1 MCWMLRSS
9 HSAAH
14 TAKVNCE
21 PLSEVM
27 AAGTLK
33 RAIQL
38 WKRACAQSAV
48 DVVASETTSAHHVV
62 RSMMVKMVKRYVQ
75 PSEADGGPTRS
86 TCTGLK
92 RRPGT
97 GMLSGFTCTCLVL
110 GLKGSLEI
118 CVAECSKRLPNQ
130 LKSFSQK
137 DCQAEKS
144 YSNLLWICRQWQM
157 AAKSQPLA
165 AGLREPTGGY
175 LVSLGGVGAG
185 VLALLPFA
193 CPVFVVPAPL
203 LPPVV
208 PPAGGLSPATTAL
221 AAAAVRLVAAA
232 VVVVAARQW

>member
-48 DVVASETTSAHHVV
+48 EVVASETTSAHHVV

-118 CVAECSKRLPNQ
+118 CVAECSKRLQNQ
-130 LKSFSQK
+130 LKSFFQK
-137 DCQAEKS
+137 DCHAEKS
-144 YSNLLWICRQWQM
+144 DSNLLRHCRLWLM
-157 AAKSQPLA
+157 AAKSKPLA
-165 AGLREPTGGY
+165 GGSGELTGGY
-175 LVSLGGVGAG
+175 LVSLGRVGAG
-185 VLALLPFA
+185 VLALLRFA
-193 CPVFVVPAPL
+193 SPVVVVPAPL
-203 LPPVV
+203 LPPAVS
-208 PPAGGLSPATTAL
+208 PARGLSPAAAAL
-221 AAAAVRLVAAA
+221 AAAARLASAAA
-232 VVVVAARQW
+232 VGVVAARQW